1 MAVCSK
7 RHCGFGCDRCA
18 ITSTVDMVF
27 TSLHQTQRGVGV
39 KAAKQAAKTEA
50 VDAAAYQKI
59 ATATAKLAAASG
71 KRARALEDA
80 NKLALFS
87 TRLEL
92 LDDDA
97 REIYTLRRKSALQ
110 EMRKQMQSLAR
121 EEKNKNTPDDEQNV
135 EIIVEEALI

>member
-1 MAVCSK
+1 
-7 RHCGFGCDRCA
+7 
-18 ITSTVDMVF
+18 MVF